1 MTAFGAAAPV
11 RLDLAGGWTD
21 VPPYSARDGG
31 VVVAAALRLRAYAE
45 VRPRERGYL
54 LESKELEQALEY
66 PDLPALAGDG
76 QLPLQRAGLTPFGA
90 EGDAFDPSVHEAVA
104 HDTSPDVS
112 GPTVTTVMR
121 RGYRFGDRVLRAA
134 MVAVTDSDGTAPATD
149 TTSEPADAG
158 TS

>member
-1 MTAFGAAAPV
+1 M
-11 RLDLAGGWTD
+11 
-21 VPPYSARDGG
+21 
-31 VVVAAALRLRAYAE
+31 
-45 VRPRERGYL
+45 
-54 LESKELEQALEY
+54 
-66 PDLPALAGDG
+66 
-76 QLPLQRAGLTPFGA
+76 
-90 EGDAFDPSVHEAVA
+90 HEAVA

-112 GPTVTTVMR
+112 CPTVTTVMR